1 MAEKKRLMMWVE
13 INEDDIGNTS
23 PEETADDIVKMGDAF
38 GVVTVLEAKWSA
50 R

>member
-1 MAEKKRLMMWVE
+1 MRVE

-23 PEETADDIVKMGDAF
+23 PEQTAKDIVSMGDAF
-38 GVVTVLEAKWSA
+38 GVVTILEAKWAA